1 MLRVSWVVESLSSV
15 KSFKKVVKT
24 MNNTLFVGIDV
35 GSGNNVAY
43 IMKPDGNKHSSF
55 SVPNNYP
62 GAENLVDRIVTA
74 LKQLYISKVV
84 IGMESTSVYG
94 DNLMYFLRET
104 GKLSGFEKRLHMLNP
119 KQVKK
124 FKDSYSDL
132 PKNDFVDAYIIADH
146 LRFGRIT
153 KEVYMSDY
161 RYEVLKALTRA
172 RHQTVQSL
180 TREKQRFLNQLFL
193 KFSSFTQEK
202 IFSNT
207 FGATSIAILEE
218 FESADELAYMSADEL
233 VNFLRIH
240 GKGKFKNVETI
251 VSDLQKAAKNSYRP
265 PTVIADSVNQILAI
279 SMSTIRLLQNQV
291 KEYDKAIEKQL
302 STITNTLTSIR
313 GIGLVY
319 AAGIIAEIGDIARFP
334 SHASLAKYAG
344 LSWTQHQ
351 SSEFEAED
359 TRLIRSGNHHLRYY
373 FCEAANSL
381 RKCDP
386 EFCRYYNLKFYE
398 VPKHRHRRAL
408 VLTARKLV
416 RLVYALLKTNRL
428 YIPPE
433 E

>member
-1 MLRVSWVVESLSSV
+1 
-15 KSFKKVVKT
+15 

-35 GSGNNVAY
+35 SSKDNVAC
-43 IMKPDGNKHSSF
+43 IMKPDGEKHSVF
-55 SVPNNYP
+55 SVPNNRP
-62 GAENLVDRIVTA
+62 GAELLVDKVVSVLR
-74 LKQLYISKVV
+74 QLLIPKVV

-104 GKLSGFEKRLHMLNP
+104 GKFSEFEKKLYMLNP

-124 FKDSYSDL
+124 FKDAYSDL
-132 PKNDFVDAYIIADH
+132 PKNDQVDAFIIADH

-153 KEVYMSDY
+153 KEVYMGDY
-161 RYEVLKALTRA
+161 RYEALKALTRA

-180 TREKQRFLNQLFL
+180 TREKQRFLNQLFM
-193 KFSSFTQEK
+193 KFSGFTQEN
-202 IFSNT
+202 IFSNN
-207 FGATSIAILEE
+207 FGTAATAVLEE
-218 FESADELAYMSADEL
+218 FSSVDELAYMDTNEL
-233 VNFLRIH
+233 AAFIQKH
-240 GKGKFKNVETI
+240 GRGKFDNVEGM

-279 SMSTIRLLQNQV
+279 SMSTIRLLQGQV

-302 STITNTLTSIR
+302 SAIPNTLTSVK

-319 AAGIIAEIGDIARFP
+319 AAGIIAEVGDINRFP
-334 SHASLAKYAG
+334 SQASLAKYAG
-344 LSWTQHQ
+344 LAWTQHQ

-359 TRLIRSGNHHLRYY
+359 TRLIKSGNHHLRYY
-373 FCEAANSL
+373 LCQAANSL
-381 RKCDP
+381 RTCDP
-386 EFCRYYNLKFYE
+386 EFRRFYNLKYRE
-398 VPKHRHRRAL
+398 VPRHKHRRAL
-408 VLTARKLV
+408 ALTARKLV

>member
-1 MLRVSWVVESLSSV
+1 
-15 KSFKKVVKT
+15 

-35 GSGNNVAY
+35 SSKDNVAC
-43 IMKPDGNKHSSF
+43 IMKPDGEKHSVF
-55 SVPNNYP
+55 SVPNNRP
-62 GAENLVDRIVTA
+62 GAELLVDKVVSVLRQMLIP
-74 LKQLYISKVV
+74 KVV

-104 GKLSGFEKRLHMLNP
+104 GKFSGFEKKLHMLNP

-124 FKDSYSDL
+124 FKEAYSDL
-132 PKNDFVDAYIIADH
+132 PKNDRVDAFIIADH

-153 KEVYMSDY
+153 KEVYMGDY
-161 RYEVLKALTRA
+161 RYEALKALTRA

-180 TREKQRFLNQLFL
+180 TREKQRFLNQLFM
-193 KFSSFTQEK
+193 KFSGFTQEN
-202 IFSNT
+202 IFSNS
-207 FGATSIAILEE
+207 FGAAATAVLEE
-218 FESADELAYMSADEL
+218 FSSVDELAYMDTNEL
-233 VNFLRIH
+233 AAFIQKH
-240 GKGKFKNVETI
+240 GRGKFDDIDSI

-279 SMSTIRLLQNQV
+279 SMSTIRLLQGQI

-302 STITNTLTSIR
+302 STIPNTLTSVK

-319 AAGIIAEIGDIARFP
+319 AAGIIAEIGDINRFP
-334 SHASLAKYAG
+334 SQASLAKYAG
-344 LSWTQHQ
+344 LAWTQHQ

-359 TRLIRSGNHHLRYY
+359 TRLIKSGNHHLRYY
-373 FCEAANSL
+373 LCQAANSL
-381 RKCDP
+381 RTCDP
-386 EFCRYYNLKFYE
+386 EFRRFYNLKYRE
-398 VPKHRHRRAL
+398 VPKHKHRRAL
-408 VLTARKLV
+408 ALTARKLV